1 MAGFPGPGEFIFLS
15 WYSTSHQLTIRSS
28 QVFIHI
34 HNLTEALA
42 VLAHSLHWQNVLAIF
57 PQRVLADER
66 LTLYQPERLIG
77 LALILGGTFIRID
90 CYRRLQKNFTFQL
103 AVREDHK
110 LITDGPYSYVRHPS
124 YLGAL
129 MVSLGA
135 LLMNYGRGSFWF
147 EHGFTERSL
156 WVWLG
161 VADVALKYVFYSG
174 AVKRC
179 KLEDDVLK
187 AHFQEQ
193 WIKWSKKTP
202 YRMVPF
208 VY

>member
-1 MAGFPGPGEFIFLS
+1 MT
-15 WYSTSHQLTIRSS
+15 YSCSS
-28 QVFIHI
+28 SGGGIG
-34 HNLTEALA
+34 
-42 VLAHSLHWQNVLAIF
+42 
-57 PQRVLADER
+57 
-66 LTLYQPERLIG
+66 G
-77 LALILGGTFIRID
+77 LALVLAGTFIRID
-90 CYRRLQKNFTFQL
+90 CYRRLQRNFTFQL

-110 LITDGPYSYVRHPS
+110 LVTDGPYAYVRHPS

-129 MVSLGA
+129 MVSFGA
-135 LLMNYGRGSFWF
+135 LLMNYGRGSFWL

-156 WVWLG
+156 WALLG
-161 VADVALKYVFYSG
+161 VADVVLKYVFFSG
-174 AVKRC
+174 AVVRC

-202 YRMVPF
+202 YKMLPF